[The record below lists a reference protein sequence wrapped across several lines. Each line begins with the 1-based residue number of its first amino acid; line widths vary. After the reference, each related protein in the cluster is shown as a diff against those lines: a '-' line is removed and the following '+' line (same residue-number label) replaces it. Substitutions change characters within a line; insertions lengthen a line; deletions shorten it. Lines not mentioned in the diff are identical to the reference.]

1 MKKIFF
7 LLFLI
12 ISFIEKT
19 FAQGCSDAGICTI
32 PFHSSAIS
40 NADKKLKNSLTTDIT
55 FGLGEGNTSVL
66 TGSLLYR
73 KGFSSKLS
81 WDNKV
86 TASRINGSLGNIFNA
101 GDWYSTVSYSL
112 PDIKNTAMNIVA
124 GIKIP
129 FTAANDKIKGQPLP
143 MAYQTSL
150 GTYDLV
156 LGAAWVFRKKIDL
169 NTAIQIPVINANKN
183 TFFREYATEM
193 DFESTNNF
201 QRKADFLV
209 RLGYILKSKNNKW
222 LLRPNA
228 LAIAHLGEDHYEN
241 IFGRK
246 ESIDGSAGLTLNL
259 NLQATHQISKQ
270 RSIGFSIA
278 SPVIVRQSRPDGLT
292 RSLTASV
299 NYLFD
304 F

>member
-7 LLFLI
+7 LLLLI
-12 ISFIEKT
+12 FSFIEKS

-32 PFHSSAIS
+32 PFHSSAVL
-40 NADKKLKNSLTTDIT
+40 NADKKVKNSLTTDIS
-55 FGLGEGNTSVL
+55 FGLGEGSTSVL

-73 KGFSSKLS
+73 RKIGKKFS

-86 TASRINGSLGNIFNA
+86 TASRISGSLGNIFNA
-101 GDWYSTVSYSL
+101 GDLYSTLSYSV
-112 PDIKNTAMNIVA
+112 PGIKKTAMNVVA

-129 FTAANDKIKGQPLP
+129 FTSSNDKIKGQPLP
-143 MAYQTSL
+143 MAYQASL

-183 TFFREYATEM
+183 TFFREYSTEM

-201 QRKADFLV
+201 QRKADVLL

-222 LLRPNA
+222 ALNPNA
-228 LAIAHLGEDHYEN
+228 LAIVHLGKDYYEN

-246 ESIDGSAGLTLNL
+246 ESIDGSTGLTLNL
-259 NLQATHQISKQ
+259 NLQAMYQITKQ

-292 RSLTASV
+292 RSLTTSV
-299 NYLFD
+299 NYQFG